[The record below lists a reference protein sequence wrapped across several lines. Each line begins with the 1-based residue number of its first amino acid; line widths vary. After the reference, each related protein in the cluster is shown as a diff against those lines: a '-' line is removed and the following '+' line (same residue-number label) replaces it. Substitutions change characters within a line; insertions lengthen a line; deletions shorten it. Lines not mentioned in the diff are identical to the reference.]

1 MASPPPTSN
10 PTNHPITL
18 RLPSKYSSPTTSPSP
33 GSTTGT
39 SPGPGPGPFT
49 PPPLSFLH
57 RTWTVTH
64 STLSMWRAARNVRIT
79 YGPLPS
85 SSWSSSSGHHHMP
98 PRMSDLVEYESL
110 SSSKSNSSV
119 KRVSGVDTASGS
131 GSGSDNT
138 GEWDWRGSGLL
149 FFVRSHWEVLGWG
162 ERMVLG
168 DEGEGGQEQVER
180 WVVTWFAPTIFTA
193 EGIDVYSDRR
203 EGGSEALVREVMEEL
218 KRVVQ
223 GSGKLAEMVEKEM
236 REVAVSLPWREK

>member
-1 MASPPPTSN
+1 
-10 PTNHPITL
+10 
-18 RLPSKYSSPTTSPSP
+18 
-33 GSTTGT
+33 
-39 SPGPGPGPFT
+39 
-49 PPPLSFLH
+49 
-57 RTWTVTH
+57 
-64 STLSMWRAARNVRIT
+64 
-79 YGPLPS
+79 
-85 SSWSSSSGHHHMP
+85 
-98 PRMSDLVEYESL
+98 MSDLVEYESL

-119 KRVSGVDTASGS
+119 KRVSGVDTAS

-168 DEGEGGQEQVER
+168 DEVEGGQEQVER